1 MDIRVDR
8 RMSLSR
14 QIEGLN
20 LPVEMRV
27 CEYRADRRV
36 NVTGRER
43 RVCVYR
49 ERKCV
54 WIQIDGRVGVR
65 QVDQRM

>member
-8 RMSLSR
+8 RMSFSR

-27 CEYRADRRV
+27 CVYRADRRV
-36 NVTGRER
+36 NV
-43 RVCVYR
+43 YR
-49 ERKCV
+49 
-54 WIQIDGRVGVR
+54 
-65 QVDQRM
+65 